1 MILSLIF
8 LLESFVPHLT
18 DDPIGITGENNLKE
32 AVRILQL
39 DSLSILQKEI
49 NELTIKNENVK
60 REKLILDQNIET
72 LKNDQIE
79 HIAMIKEKN
88 ENKIEALK
96 KENAKKY
103 ELIEKNLIDQK
114 EKLIKTKENFEG
126 RI

>member
-1 MILSLIF
+1 MGIMKNILGLIF

-18 DDPIGITGENNLKE
+18 DDPVAVRGENNLKE

-49 NELTIKNENVK
+49 QKLTIRNENVK
-60 REKLILDQNIET
+60 MEKLILDQNIEK

-79 HIAMIKEKN
+79 HIAMIKENN
-88 ENKIEALK
+88 ENKIETLK

-103 ELIEKNLIDQK
+103 
-114 EKLIKTKENFEG
+114 
-126 RI
+126 

>member
-1 MILSLIF
+1 MIISIIF

-18 DDPIGITGENNLKE
+18 DDPVAVRGENSLKE

-49 NELTIKNENVK
+49 NELTIRNENVK

-72 LKNDQIE
+72 LKNDQIK

-96 KENAKKY
+96 KENAK
-103 ELIEKNLIDQK
+103 
-114 EKLIKTKENFEG
+114 T
-126 RI
+126 